1 MPANIRTAASN
12 PVANFIVRPI
22 LPIPNLHVPV
32 MQDMISVLPDHVFVQ
47 HAVTARAR
55 FQIECCA
62 RDAVASA
69 VVSI

>member
-12 PVANFIVRPI
+12 PVANFIIRPVP
-22 LPIPNLHVPV
+22 PIPNPHVLV
-32 MQDMISVLPDHVFVQ
+32 MQDMTSVLPDGVFVQ

-62 RDAVASA
+62 RDAVVGA